1 MREQYEQTQ
10 ELLEVKLEERPNK
23 NELIA
28 RNILKEELDGNVAAS
43 IQGVQQRLKFNRKVV
58 ELNVKLEHRPER
70 LSLVV
75 NNILKEDTVASG
87 KFRNRISVMD
97 EKFSHRPLVVELIEH
112 NIMKAGAEV
121 AANLQ
126 GTQQTLKFQTI
137 VATLDHKLEHRPSA
151 QDLVDHNII
160 KDVTDMFYMYR
171 DMLMAHYK
179 YSDSLSFADTV
190 AKLEP
195 QLEHR
200 PPLLELMNLNILKGS
215 MSTSLHT
222 IQLVFSKW
230 N

>member
-112 NIMKAGAEV
+112 NIMK
-121 AANLQ
+121 
-126 GTQQTLKFQTI
+126 GTSSCKSSRNPTNSQI
-137 VATLDHKLEHRPSA
+137 SD
-151 QDLVDHNII
+151 
-160 KDVTDMFYMYR
+160 YCC
-171 DMLMAHYK
+171 
-179 YSDSLSFADTV
+179 YS
-190 AKLEP
+190 
-195 QLEHR
+195 
-200 PPLLELMNLNILKGS
+200 
-215 MSTSLHT
+215 
-222 IQLVFSKW
+222 
-230 N
+230 